1 MIKLVRI
8 VRLQKIINFLTT
20 TDDVKASLKLLKTV
34 FMLVF
39 YIHLTGCLWFYIGK
53 PDRAWIPMQ
62 FSYYGRETS
71 IYDEDTYTMWLV
83 SAYNA
88 VLTLVGSDIGPKNNT
103 QFMI

>member
-53 PDRAWIPMQ
+53 PDRAWIPM
-62 FSYYGRETS
+62 
-71 IYDEDTYTMWLV
+71 
-83 SAYNA
+83 
-88 VLTLVGSDIGPKNNT
+88 
-103 QFMI
+103 